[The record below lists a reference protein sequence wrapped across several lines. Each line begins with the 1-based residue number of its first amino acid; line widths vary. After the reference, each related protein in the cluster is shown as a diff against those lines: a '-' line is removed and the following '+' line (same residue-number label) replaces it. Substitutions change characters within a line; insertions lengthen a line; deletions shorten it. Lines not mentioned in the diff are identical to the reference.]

1 MKKLL
6 FCLMALAVLVLSGCE
21 EGGRLSTDFSGMW
34 AFVADY
40 NSGSGKT
47 TYDKV
52 DEVLSFEGSRIKLY
66 YTKRDEGYNFK
77 NGYMECSK
85 NDLYDPSI
93 YSFELHKDRCFVYY
107 DGDELGYI
115 QIRGNKLYWYYD
127 SDNYDIY
134 ERIVGFSER

>member
-1 MKKLL
+1 M
-6 FCLMALAVLVLSGCE
+6 
-21 EGGRLSTDFSGMW
+21 D
-34 AFVADY
+34 
-40 NSGSGKT
+40 
-47 TYDKV
+47 
-52 DEVLSFEGSRIKLY
+52 
-66 YTKRDEGYNFK
+66 
-77 NGYMECSK
+77 CSK

>member
-77 NGYMECSK
+77 NGYLDCSK

>member
-6 FCLMALAVLVLSGCE
+6 FCLMALAALILVGCE
-21 EGGRLSTDFSGMW
+21 KEGKLSTDFSGMW

-40 NSGSGKT
+40 NVKNGKT

-77 NGYMECSK
+77 NGYMECSQR
-85 NDLYDPSI
+85 DLYDPSI
-93 YSFELHKDRCFVYY
+93 YTFELHNDKCYPYY
-107 DGDELGYI
+107 DGDGLGYI
-115 QIRGNKLYWYYD
+115 QIRGNKLYWYNDRGDYD
-127 SDNYDIY
+127 VY
-134 ERIVGFSER
+134 ERIKGFTEG